1 MLCKKSGLMGSLVKG
16 AGGAD
21 IDGFL
26 SPLPKLSAF
35 SRNSWLGGK
44 QICVLLS
51 SSHGLKNWVGR
62 GFEFNCLCSVPGQGG
77 RTFIMT
83 CLYQMLWNMVLAASG
98 HGGCALVLLLTN
110 PIFYLLEAPHVE
122 GTLCECFPLSLAV
135 FRWKGRESRAGRW
148 IISARMSRRH

>member
-1 MLCKKSGLMGSLVKG
+1 MGSLVKG

-51 SSHGLKNWVGR
+51 SSHGLKNWAGR

-135 FRWKGRESRAGRW
+135 FR
-148 IISARMSRRH
+148 